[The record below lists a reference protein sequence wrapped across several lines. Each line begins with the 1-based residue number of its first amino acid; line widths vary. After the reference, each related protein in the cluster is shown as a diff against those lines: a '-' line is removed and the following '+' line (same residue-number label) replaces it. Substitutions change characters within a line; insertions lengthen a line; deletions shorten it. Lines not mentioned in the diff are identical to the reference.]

1 MNNTPITGNEVHDRI
16 FYRKK
21 HKNKELNNALYEKY
35 QSIHDDTGKEDKDK
49 YVSEI
54 FNLAY
59 TIYDNLSKE
68 QDFPEDTV
76 DDLYDMVQKKYNE
89 AHPFCDI
96 VDEYYDPL
104 QEYISIVFVFAYVI
118 LNNSGCS
125 YEEFPCAMKRIERII
140 DRDYFEEFKP
150 LLKKEINTSDL
161 PTTEEYIQEQVKNK
175 YEVFVSE
182 VQKYGFSDLDMVKCL
197 SKSQQSMLIDKITG
211 NKANY
216 SVPMLVHIGFYK
228 KLRKEYNL
236 SDKNVFEIWS
246 KALQKSD
253 RTIKGQFNALK
264 PTSKED
270 KSRYNSE
277 IYIDKVASDY
287 KDIAAT
293 NH

>member
-1 MNNTPITGNEVHDRI
+1 MMNNTPITENEVHDRD
-16 FYRKK
+16 YYLKK
-21 HKNKELNNALYEKY
+21 HENKKLNNELYKIY
-35 QSIHDDTGKEDKDK
+35 MHKVISIDDGQL
-49 YVSEI
+49 I

-59 TIYDNLSKE
+59 TICDSLSKP
-68 QDFPEDTV
+68 QNHPEDSV
-76 DDLYDMVQKKYNE
+76 DDLRSKVHKKLRE
-89 AHPFCDI
+89 KFGSDDI
-96 VDEYYDPL
+96 ICEHANIEDPL
-104 QEYISIVFVFAYVI
+104 IVYFSLAFASAYVI
-118 LNNSGCS
+118 LYNASCH
-125 YEEFPCAMKRIERII
+125 YEGLPCAMKRMESII
-140 DRDYFEEFKP
+140 GKNYFEDFKP

-161 PTTEEYIQEQVKNK
+161 PTTEEYIQDQVKNK

-197 SKSQQSMLIDKITG
+197 SKSQQSMLIDKIIG

-236 SDKNVFEIWS
+236 SDNNVFEIWS

-287 KDIAAT
+287 KDITAT